1 MLQDSEDSNN
11 NLYSIKKNKN
21 EIKAGRIFLS
31 KTKAR
36 YLLGQVCFTLFQR
49 SLLLTLLLLQVMGQG
64 MIFQNSE
71 VSTHWTRKQSQE
83 NQHQEKKKPQKPKP
97 KKSIKRAMG
106 VRGAYTHRLLTHFL
120 PAKVWTCVFLSPSYT
135 CGYFCTCLLLCP
147 CLHKKPSPLSLPFP
161 LL

>member
-36 YLLGQVCFTLFQR
+36 YLLGQICFTLFQR

-83 NQHQEKKKPQKPKP
+83 NQHQEKKKTQKPKP
-97 KKSIKRAMG
+97 KKKHQKSYGGQGSIH
-106 VRGAYTHRLLTHFL
+106 TQTSD
-120 PAKVWTCVFLSPSYT
+120 TLSTSQ
-135 CGYFCTCLLLCP
+135 GLDLCF
-147 CLHKKPSPLSLPFP
+147 SFP
-161 LL
+161 LLHLWLFLHMPASLSLFA